1 MISYTVSLDPSLGPA
16 RLDLPPL
23 QLTTGPYI
31 EPLWTQGT
39 EDDATALDSR
49 VRQTYVFFPDRNSTV
64 AQGWDVTWEGT
75 VVSPRYS
82 GILNG
87 STLKDGGGGFCT
99 YGVLPGDIVTL
110 RGCSTDADCPIG
122 LACDRE
128 QSLDQVPGGYK
139 VTGLCMSKNLMAAN
153 KATCDR
159 YAGSLRRYEIAKSG
173 ETELTLVPHLDEVV
187 RSGLTPCE
195 ISTTGFGGATGTGGT
210 GGAGGGA
217 GMTGTGGA
225 AGTGGMAGTG
235 GSAATGGS
243 AGAGGAAG
251 CALDADCHDPTDNST
266 ALFQCVRY
274 NGETRCLNPCVQN
287 QDCRHGRVCLTK
299 CTPATQDADCP
310 GSKTCAPNG
319 QCYARPLFVPCT
331 KNDDCASGM
340 CDLTDMKSTN
350 YMKCLTA
357 TVSCSPLTLATR
369 RGRVCPAKPAS
380 TGSARS
386 RACART
392 DRRSPRTSA
401 FRSSRRIRS
410 T

>member
-1 MISYTVSLDPSLGPA
+1 MVARDGSLRIIDVFNPGQEQECETNFDPLNPQINPAMPVDVTPGNVCIHYGDVNRRPYSANSTAGLRFPAVPVDVAAANLSGDNGEDTVNGGYAWVLTASGTIYLVNINPQPRKIKAVVHSSQTELFSPSNPDEPFVYKNGVPTAENLVSEATPFPNQPRDRNVISYTVSLDPSLGPA

-195 ISTTGFGGATGTGGT
+195 
-210 GGAGGGA
+210 
-217 GMTGTGGA
+217 MTDDGLRRRDGHRA
-225 AGTGGMAGTG
+225 APVAP
-235 GSAATGGS
+235 AA
-243 AGAGGAAG
+243 
-251 CALDADCHDPTDNST
+251 
-266 ALFQCVRY
+266 
-274 NGETRCLNPCVQN
+274 E
-287 QDCRHGRVCLTK
+287 
-299 CTPATQDADCP
+299 P
-310 GSKTCAPNG
+310 G
-319 QCYARPLFVPCT
+319 
-331 KNDDCASGM
+331 
-340 CDLTDMKSTN
+340 
-350 YMKCLTA
+350 
-357 TVSCSPLTLATR
+357 
-369 RGRVCPAKPAS
+369 
-380 TGSARS
+380 
-386 RACART
+386 
-392 DRRSPRTSA
+392 
-401 FRSSRRIRS
+401 
-410 T
+410 